1 LNHVPGDAINPL
13 QPVELDATPDFASA
27 FGSTADITVL
37 DSRFHRGLSVRPGSP
52 LPRIPPLTRL
62 AMAPKDG

>member
-13 QPVELDATPDFASA
+13 RPVELDATPDFTSA

-37 DSRFHRGLSVRPGSP
+37 DAGLVSVENDPGCVKTP
-52 LPRIPPLTRL
+52 CF
-62 AMAPKDG
+62 M